1 MGFSICYRKS
11 NDGFLEQVPTAW
23 ISNANACK
31 EGLEREVIN
40 SLGGDCCD
48 KRDASPSNGGGGGGV
63 FSDQPSSCS
72 CVGLKLSAS
81 FFFQIGGKPR
91 LLGETA

>member
-1 MGFSICYRKS
+1 MGLSICYRKS

-48 KRDASPSNGGGGGGV
+48 RRDASPSNRGWGV
-63 FSDQPSSCS
+63 GVLRPAILLQLCGPET
-72 CVGLKLSAS
+72 VS
-81 FFFQIGGKPR
+81 FFLFPDR
-91 LLGETA
+91 RET